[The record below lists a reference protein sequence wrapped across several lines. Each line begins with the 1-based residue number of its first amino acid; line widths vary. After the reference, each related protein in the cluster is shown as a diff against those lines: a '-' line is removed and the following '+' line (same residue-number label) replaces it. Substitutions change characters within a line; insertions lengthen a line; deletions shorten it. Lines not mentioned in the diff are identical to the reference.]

1 MSNRTDSK
9 AKQIHGMNP
18 QFLLETILR
27 NKIYNTMYWKQ
38 KCFALT
44 SETLIDRAVELKYI
58 GGTFGVMKNPTDFMC
73 LILKLL
79 QIQPAEEI
87 INEFLS
93 EDYADYKY
101 LRALAAFYVRLTD
114 KSHQVYMKLE
124 PLYND
129 YRKLRILNPDGTYNI
144 THMDEYIELL
154 LNSESVYD
162 ITLPK
167 LTKRAVL
174 EQSQEIAPRL
184 SLLEA
189 DLNLDDENLEGEKD
203 DYDFN
208 LPEDKSQSESE
219 SDEEKYIKRQENDE
233 RPLTKKQK
241 IEQINDA
248 DVDENIDEKLK
259 KLDPDSPEYWMLMR
273 KKIGIN

>member
-1 MSNRTDSK
+1 MSNRTDPK

-38 KCFALT
+38 KCFALN
-44 SETLIDRAVELKYI
+44 SESIIDRAVELKFI

-87 INEFLS
+87 LNEFLS
-93 EDYADYKY
+93 EDYAEYKY
-101 LRALAAFYVRLTD
+101 LRALAAFYVRLTE
-114 KSHQVYMKLE
+114 KSPQIYKKLE

-129 YRKLRILNPDGTYNI
+129 YRKLRVLNPDGTYSI

-154 LNSESVYD
+154 LSSESAYD

-174 EQSQEIAPRL
+174 EQSEEIEPRV

-189 DLNLDDENLEGEKD
+189 DLNLAEEENEEVEKNE
-203 DYDFN
+203 YAFN
-208 LPEDKSQSESE
+208 LPDDKYESESE
-219 SDEEKYIKRQENDE
+219 KEGEEDD
-233 RPLTKKQK
+233 RPVGKKQK
-241 IEQINDA
+241 IEQIVED
-248 DVDENIDEKLK
+248 DHNIDEKLK
-259 KLDPDSPEYWMLMR
+259 KLDPDSAEYWILMR